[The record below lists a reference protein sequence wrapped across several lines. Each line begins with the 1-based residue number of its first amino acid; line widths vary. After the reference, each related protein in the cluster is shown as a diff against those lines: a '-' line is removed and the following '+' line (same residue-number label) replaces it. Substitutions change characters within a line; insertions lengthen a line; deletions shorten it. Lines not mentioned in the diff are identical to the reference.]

1 VELDLSASGAN
12 LPWLQSL
19 DDACGAGVVCNP
31 RARASFGV
39 YSPESK
45 KTVNIRN
52 VF

>member
-1 VELDLSASGAN
+1 
-12 LPWLQSL
+12 
-19 DDACGAGVVCNP
+19 VCNP